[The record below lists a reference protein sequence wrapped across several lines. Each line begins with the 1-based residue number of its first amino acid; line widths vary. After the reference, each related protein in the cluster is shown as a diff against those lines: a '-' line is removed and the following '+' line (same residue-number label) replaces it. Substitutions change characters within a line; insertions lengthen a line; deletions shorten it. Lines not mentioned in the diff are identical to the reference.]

1 VKEPLI
7 PHRVMHRT
15 LMCWPEKTGVVD
27 GESDFTYAEF
37 NERNNRLCNAL
48 LSLDVK
54 KRDHIATLLPNVHE
68 SMESHYAI
76 SKLDCV
82 IVAMNTRLSPNE
94 LEHIINHSDSRLLIV
109 DWEYAHLIYPIRDR
123 IPDIAKV
130 IVTSGGPKTADLEG
144 LDYETLLG
152 SVSPQEVDLADD
164 EDAVASI
171 LYTSGTTARPKGAVI
186 THRQNYMRMLQN
198 LVVLRAWHD
207 DVYLHFVPMFHA
219 QAWGAIWSMTGVG
232 ATHVCLRRI
241 EPGEILRLME
251 TCGVTALCSAST
263 ILNMVANHTD
273 FPRTKFSPNLRIVT
287 AASSPPPALFRAWE
301 AAGAHMIH
309 SYGLTEVLWGLVNEL
324 GSEWDGKRPEERA
337 DHIAKQG
344 ISEFHCLTKVGRQDM
359 TEVRHDGKEVGEV
372 LIKGPTVMSEYYKNP
387 EDSEKAFRGGWL
399 HTGDLAVVHPDHH
412 IEIVDRE
419 KDTIIS
425 GGENIGSAEVEAVLY
440 EHPAILECALIAVP
454 SEKWGEEQKA
464 MVVLKPGAKS
474 TERELIDFTRE
485 RLAHYKCPK
494 SVEFLSEL
502 PKTATGK
509 IQKYVLREPYW
520 EGQRKR
526 VK

>member
-171 LYTSGTTARPKGAVI
+171 LYTSGTTARTTCGCCRTLWCCAPG
-186 THRQNYMRMLQN
+186 
-198 LVVLRAWHD
+198 
-207 DVYLHFVPMFHA
+207 
-219 QAWGAIWSMTGVG
+219 MTMSIS
-232 ATHVCLRRI
+232 TLCLCSTPR
-241 EPGEILRLME
+241 PGERY
-251 TCGVTALCSAST
+251 GV
-263 ILNMVANHTD
+263 
-273 FPRTKFSPNLRIVT
+273 
-287 AASSPPPALFRAWE
+287 
-301 AAGAHMIH
+301 
-309 SYGLTEVLWGLVNEL
+309 
-324 GSEWDGKRPEERA
+324 
-337 DHIAKQG
+337 
-344 ISEFHCLTKVGRQDM
+344 
-359 TEVRHDGKEVGEV
+359 
-372 LIKGPTVMSEYYKNP
+372 
-387 EDSEKAFRGGWL
+387 
-399 HTGDLAVVHPDHH
+399 
-412 IEIVDRE
+412 
-419 KDTIIS
+419 
-425 GGENIGSAEVEAVLY
+425 
-440 EHPAILECALIAVP
+440 
-454 SEKWGEEQKA
+454 
-464 MVVLKPGAKS
+464 
-474 TERELIDFTRE
+474 
-485 RLAHYKCPK
+485 
-494 SVEFLSEL
+494 
-502 PKTATGK
+502 
-509 IQKYVLREPYW
+509 
-520 EGQRKR
+520 
-526 VK
+526 